1 VDAALKEYREE
12 MERQI
17 RQMERTLDSISTIEL
32 KPMIRLHV
40 SASGIEV
47 TARYPVGPQNAA
59 EIDDRV
65 MREVYAAIEREPRLK
80 LAESGGPTLRTE
92 TSAGN
97 PA

>member
-65 MREVYAAIEREPRLK
+65 MREVYAAIDQEPRLK
-80 LAESGGPTLRTE
+80 LAESSGPTLRTE